1 MTSHRPRV
9 RVAAGAEMS
18 DVLAAA
24 LRDQGRS
31 LTWLRERLRARGVEV
46 SLSAL
51 SYWRSGERRPEG
63 AASHEAIA
71 AIEEL
76 LALAPGALG
85 DRIGPS
91 RRPGV
96 RARTA
101 QVEEIVDSSGTDALA
116 RALAALD
123 LADAASCTLDEAASF
138 TVDLDERGCFRS
150 IRSRLRVRALADG
163 VARLPLWFLVDRPVP
178 EPLRLVDLRGAVAA
192 RRVDDLG
199 AGLVVQEVRLD
210 RPLAGGESTV
220 VEATFEVPRDESP
233 AGPDSTGDTE
243 FVLSPPRRISE
254 IELWVRF
261 DRARV
266 PTACTLRSSELGGRT
281 TTVGVDVREVS
292 GVHHAVRGFGPGTVG
307 VHWTW

>member
-1 MTSHRPRV
+1 MTSHRPRA
-9 RVAAGAEMS
+9 RVAPGAEMA

-31 LTWLRERLRARGVEV
+31 LTWLRERLRARGIEV

-63 AASHEAIA
+63 AASHEAITV
-71 AIEEL
+71 IEEL
-76 LALAPGALG
+76 LELAPGALG

-91 RRPGV
+91 RRAGV

-101 QVEEIVDSSGTDALA
+101 HVGEIVDSSGTDALA
-116 RALAALD
+116 RALDDLG
-123 LADAASCTLDEAASF
+123 LADAPSRTLDEAASF
-138 TVDLDERGCFRS
+138 TVDLDERGCFGA
-150 IRSRLRVRALADG
+150 IRSRLRIRALAES
-163 VARLPLWFLVDRPVP
+163 VERIPLWFLVDRKVP
-178 EPLRLVDLRGAVAA
+178 EPLRLADLRGAVPA
-192 RRVDDLG
+192 RRVDDLTT
-199 AGLVVQEVRLD
+199 GLVVQEVLLE
-210 RPLAGGESTV
+210 RPLASGEATV
-220 VEATFEVPRDESP
+220 VEATFEVPQGDDR
-233 AGPDSTGDTE
+233 ADTE

-261 DRARV
+261 DRAQV
-266 PTACTLRSSELGGRT
+266 PASCTLRSAELGGT
-281 TTVGVDVREVS
+281 SSEVGIDLSAVT

>member
-1 MTSHRPRV
+1 MTSHRPRA

-31 LTWLRERLRARGVEV
+31 LTWLRERLRARGIEV

-63 AASHEAIA
+63 AASHEAIS

-76 LALAPGALG
+76 LALPPGALG

-116 RALAALD
+116 RALDALD
-123 LADAASCTLDEAASF
+123 LADAASRTLDEAASF
-138 TVDLDERGCFRS
+138 TVDLDDHGRFES
-150 IRSRLRVRALADG
+150 IRSRLRTRALDTS
-163 VARLPLWFLVDRPVP
+163 VARIPLWFLVDRPVP

-192 RRVDDLG
+192 RRVDDLDV
-199 AGLVVQEVRLD
+199 GLVVQEVLLE
-210 RPLAGGESTV
+210 RPLAHGEATV
-220 VEATFEVPRDESP
+220 VEATFQVPPSERP
-233 AGPDSTGDTE
+233 GTAADTE

-266 PTACTLRSSELGGRT
+266 PAACTLRSTELGGRT
-281 TTVGVDVREVS
+281 TAVGVDVREVS